1 MAVVTT
7 DTTTAIRTNTTL
19 IRMHTNMGHTTM
31 NTRANIEALQL
42 TRLLQLASPLLPVG
56 AYSYSQGLEWA
67 IDTGAVHD
75 AATAGVWIGDC
86 LEFNLARF
94 ELPLVACMRAAWDSG
109 DIAALTHWN
118 TVFCSGRDC
127 AEARAET
134 LQMGYSL
141 VRLLE
146 ALDIDDVPIE
156 ILKRFVPVSF
166 PLAYAC
172 AASIWKIPAT
182 DSLLAYAWSWA
193 ENQVSA
199 ALKTVPLGQVAGQRL
214 LLTLGER
221 IPRAAEAAASRVDVP
236 AAEVALSNF
245 APGLAIAG
253 ARHET
258 QYSRL
263 FRS

>member
-1 MAVVTT
+1 MAMPTYMRITV
-7 DTTTAIRTNTTL
+7 A
-19 IRMHTNMGHTTM
+19 TM
-31 NTRANIEALQL
+31 NIEALQL

-56 AYSYSQGLEWA
+56 AYSYSQGLEWG
-67 IDTGAVHD
+67 IDSGAVHD
-75 AATAGVWIGDC
+75 AETAGAWIGDA
-86 LEFNLARF
+86 LEFGLARF
-94 ELPLVACMRAAWDSG
+94 ELPVLARLCAAWEADDRAAL
-109 DIAALTHWN
+109 AHWN
-118 TVFCSGRDC
+118 ALFCTGRDC

-146 ALDIDDVPIE
+146 ALDGDEAMVDA
-156 ILKRFVPVSF
+156 LGRFVPVSF

-172 AASIWKIPAT
+172 AAAMWRIPRT
-182 DSLLAYAWSWA
+182 ESLLAYAWSWA

-214 LLTLGER
+214 LIVLGEK
-221 IPRAAEAAASRVDVP
+221 IPAAVEAACGRDD
-236 AAEVALSNF
+236 ERLSNF
-245 APGLAIAG
+245 TPGLAIAG

>member
-1 MAVVTT
+1 
-7 DTTTAIRTNTTL
+7 
-19 IRMHTNMGHTTM
+19 M

-67 IDTGAVHD
+67 IDSGAVHD
-75 AATAGVWIGDC
+75 AATASVWITDC
-86 LEFNLARF
+86 LEFSLARF
-94 ELPLVACMRAAWDSG
+94 ELPLVARLREAWDTE
-109 DIAALTHWN
+109 DIARLTYWSS
-118 TVFCSGRDC
+118 VFCSGRDC
-127 AEARAET
+127 FEARAET

-146 ALDIDDVPIE
+146 ALDIDDAPIE

-166 PLAYAC
+166 PLAYSC
-172 AASIWKIPAT
+172 AASIWKIPVG

-214 LLTLGER
+214 LMTLGEK
-221 IPRAAEAAASRVDVP
+221 IPHAVTAATQREDMG
-236 AAEVALSNF
+236 LSNF
-245 APGLAIAG
+245 SPGLAIAG

>member
-1 MAVVTT
+1 
-7 DTTTAIRTNTTL
+7 
-19 IRMHTNMGHTTM
+19 M

-67 IDTGAVHD
+67 IDSGAVTD
-75 AATAGVWIGDC
+75 AATASVWIGDC
-86 LEFNLARF
+86 LELNLACF
-94 ELPLVACMRAAWDSG
+94 ELPIVARLREAWDG
-109 DIAALTHWN
+109 ADAAALTDWN
-118 TVFCSGRDC
+118 DVFISGRDC
-127 AEARAET
+127 FEARAET

-146 ALDIDDVPIE
+146 ALDLDDAPIAL
-156 ILKRFVPVSF
+156 LKSFVPVSF

-172 AASIWKIPAT
+172 AASIWKIPVA
-182 DSLLAYAWSWA
+182 DCLLAYAWSWA

-214 LLTLGER
+214 LLALGEK
-221 IPRAAEAAASRVDVP
+221 IPDAVAAAIQRDCSR
-236 AAEVALSNF
+236 LSNF

>member
-1 MAVVTT
+1 
-7 DTTTAIRTNTTL
+7 
-19 IRMHTNMGHTTM
+19 M
-31 NTRANIEALQL
+31 NTDSLQL
-42 TRLLQLASPLLPVG
+42 SRLLQLASPLLPVG
-56 AYSYSQGLEWA
+56 AYSYSQGLEWV
-67 IDTGAVHD
+67 IESGAVHD
-75 AATAGVWIGDC
+75 ADTAGVWIGDA

-94 ELPLVACMRAAWDSG
+94 ELPILARLRRAWDARN
-109 DIAALTHWN
+109 AAELTLWN
-118 TVFCSGRDC
+118 RCYCAGRDC

-146 ALDIDDVPIE
+146 ALELDDVA
-156 ILKRFVPVSF
+156 LTMLARFVPVSF

-172 AASIWKIPAT
+172 ATSLWEIPSNE
-182 DSLLAYAWSWA
+182 SLQAYAWSWA

-214 LLTLGER
+214 LLRLGAK
-221 IPRAAEAAASRVDVP
+221 IPTAVQVASAKAD
-236 AAEVALSNF
+236 ADLSNF
-245 APGLAIAG
+245 APGLEIAG

>member
-1 MAVVTT
+1 MATSTIIHTT
-7 DTTTAIRTNTTL
+7 MTTA
-19 IRMHTNMGHTTM
+19 HTAM

-67 IDTGAVHD
+67 IDCGDVHD
-75 AATAGVWIGDC
+75 AATAGAWIGDC
-86 LEFNLARF
+86 LEFSLARF
-94 ELPLVACMRAAWDSG
+94 ELPVVARLRAAWDAG
-109 DIAALTHWN
+109 DNAAAMHWN
-118 TVFCSGRDC
+118 AVFCSGRDC

-146 ALDIDDVPIE
+146 ALDLDAAAIA
-156 ILKRFVPVSF
+156 ILKGIAPVTF

-172 AASIWKIPAT
+172 AASIWRIPLA
-182 DSLLAYAWSWA
+182 DSLLAYGWSWA

-214 LLTLGER
+214 LLELGEK
-221 IPRAAEAAASRVDVP
+221 IPDAVMAATLRDDSQ
-236 AAEVALSNF
+236 LSNF
-245 APGLAIAG
+245 TPGLAIAG

>member
-1 MAVVTT
+1 MVGMA
-7 DTTTAIRTNTTL
+7 TNTRTS
-19 IRMHTNMGHTTM
+19 
-31 NTRANIEALQL
+31 IEALQL
-42 TRLLQLASPLLPVG
+42 SRLLQLASPLLPVG
-56 AYSYSQGLEWA
+56 AYSYSQGLEWV
-67 IDTGAVHD
+67 IDNGAVHD
-75 AATAGVWIGDC
+75 AETAGVWIGDS
-86 LEFNLARF
+86 LEFNLSRF
-94 ELPLVACMRAAWDSG
+94 ELPVLAHLREAWDVH
-109 DIAALTHWN
+109 DVAELTHWIR
-118 TVFCSGRDC
+118 FYCSGRDC
-127 AEARAET
+127 AEARAEA

-146 ALDIDDVPIE
+146 ALDIDDVMVGT
-156 ILKRFVPVSF
+156 LARFLPVSF

-172 AASIWKIPAT
+172 AASIWKIPVA

-199 ALKTVPLGQVAGQRL
+199 ALKTVPLGQVSGQRL
-214 LLTLGER
+214 LMALGEK
-221 IPRAAEAAASRVDVP
+221 IPQAVQAATARADAQ
-236 AAEVALSNF
+236 LSNF

>member
-1 MAVVTT
+1 MKPV
-7 DTTTAIRTNTTL
+7 
-19 IRMHTNMGHTTM
+19 TM

-67 IDTGAVHD
+67 IDSGAVHD
-75 AATAGVWIGDC
+75 PTTAAQWIGDC
-86 LEFNLARF
+86 LEFSLARF
-94 ELPLVACMRAAWDSG
+94 ELPLVARLREAWDVG
-109 DIAALTHWN
+109 DVAALTHWN
-118 TVFCSGRDC
+118 NVFCSGRDC

-146 ALDIDDVPIE
+146 ALDIDDVSIE

-172 AASIWKIPAT
+172 AASIWKIPAA

-214 LLTLGER
+214 LLQLGEK
-221 IPRAAEAAASRVDVP
+221 IPHAVAAVEQREDLH
-236 AAEVALSNF
+236 LSNF

>member
-1 MAVVTT
+1 MR
-7 DTTTAIRTNTTL
+7 TAHT
-19 IRMHTNMGHTTM
+19 RM
-31 NTRANIEALQL
+31 RIEALQL

-67 IDTGAVHD
+67 IDSGVVHD
-75 AATAGVWIGDC
+75 AQSAGAWIADA

-94 ELPLVACMRAAWDSG
+94 ELPIVARLCNAWAVRDV
-109 DIAALTHWN
+109 AALHHWN
-118 TVFCSGRDC
+118 DVFCSGREG

-141 VRLLE
+141 VRLFE
-146 ALDIDDVPIE
+146 ALEGDAAPIE
-156 ILKRFVPVSF
+156 MLARFAPVGF

-172 AASIWKIPAT
+172 AATLWNIPRT
-182 DSLLAYAWSWA
+182 ESLLAYAWAWA

-214 LLTLGER
+214 LLALGAK
-221 IPRAAEAAASRVDVP
+221 IPAAVEAATARDDDRI
-236 AAEVALSNF
+236 SNF
-245 APGLAIAG
+245 TPALAIAG

>member
-1 MAVVTT
+1 M
-7 DTTTAIRTNTTL
+7 DTHTRIVISA
-19 IRMHTNMGHTTM
+19 RMRM
-31 NTRANIEALQL
+31 NIEALQL

-67 IDTGAVHD
+67 IDSGAVHD
-75 AATAGVWIGDC
+75 AATAGQWIGDA
-86 LEFNLARF
+86 LELNLARF
-94 ELPLVACMRAAWDSG
+94 ELPVVTRLHAAWESRDT
-109 DIAALTHWN
+109 AALAHWN
-118 TVFCSGRDC
+118 DVFCNGRDC

-146 ALDIDDVPIE
+146 ALDVDAE
-156 ILKRFVPVSF
+156 STAALARFAPVGF

-172 AASIWKIPAT
+172 AAAMWKIPRA

-214 LLTLGER
+214 LVALGER
-221 IPRAAEAAASRVDVP
+221 IPAAVAAAMERDDVG
-236 AAEVALSNF
+236 LCNF

>member
-1 MAVVTT
+1 
-7 DTTTAIRTNTTL
+7 
-19 IRMHTNMGHTTM
+19 M
-31 NTRANIEALQL
+31 NTPVNTPTRIEALQL
-42 TRLLQLASPLLPVG
+42 SRLLQLASPLLPVG
-56 AYSYSQGLEWA
+56 AYSYSQGLEWV
-67 IDTGAVHD
+67 IDNGAVHD
-75 AATAGVWIGDC
+75 AATAGVWIADA

-94 ELPLVACMRAAWDSG
+94 ELPVLARLRDAWDAH
-109 DIAALTHWN
+109 DVAELTRWN
-118 TVFCSGRDC
+118 RFYCSGRDC
-127 AEARAET
+127 AEARAEA

-146 ALDIDDVPIE
+146 ALDIDDADDAMVAT
-156 ILKRFVPVSF
+156 LSRFVPVSF

-172 AASIWKIPAT
+172 AASIWKIPVA

-199 ALKTVPLGQVAGQRL
+199 ALKAVPLGQVAGQRL
-214 LLTLGER
+214 LMALGER
-221 IPRAAEAAASRVDVP
+221 IPHAVQAATTRADAQ
-236 AAEVALSNF
+236 LSNF
-245 APGLAIAG
+245 VPGLAIAG

>member
-1 MAVVTT
+1 MSARV
-7 DTTTAIRTNTTL
+7 
-19 IRMHTNMGHTTM
+19 
-31 NTRANIEALQL
+31 NIEALQL

-67 IDTGAVHD
+67 IDSGAVHD
-75 AATAGVWIGDC
+75 AATASVWIGDC

-94 ELPLVACMRAAWDSG
+94 ELPIVARLRAAWDNE
-109 DIAALTHWN
+109 DVAALTQWN
-118 TVFCSGRDC
+118 DAFRSGRDC

-146 ALDIDDVPIE
+146 ALDLDAATIAL
-156 ILKRFVPVSF
+156 LKNFVPVSF

-172 AASIWKIPAT
+172 AASIWKIPAA
-182 DSLLAYAWSWA
+182 DSLLAYGWSWA

-199 ALKTVPLGQVAGQRL
+199 ALKAVPLGQVAGQRL
-214 LLTLGER
+214 LLELGEK
-221 IPRAAEAAASRVDVP
+221 IPAAVAAAQQRDDMY
-236 AAEVALSNF
+236 LSNF

>member
-1 MAVVTT
+1 M
-7 DTTTAIRTNTTL
+7 AIRTRIRTTV
-19 IRMHTNMGHTTM
+19 IRTREKARTFM
-31 NTRANIEALQL
+31 NTRMNIEALQL

-56 AYSYSQGLEWA
+56 AYGYSQGLEWA
-67 IDTGAVHD
+67 IESGVVRD
-75 AATAGVWIGDC
+75 AETAGSWIGDA
-86 LEFNLARF
+86 LEFGLARF
-94 ELPLVACMRAAWDSG
+94 ELPVVARLHDAWAARDL
-109 DIAALTHWN
+109 DELRRWN
-118 TVFCSGRDC
+118 AVFCSGRDS

-146 ALDIDDVPIE
+146 ALDLDETAIE
-156 ILKRFVPVSF
+156 QMARFVPVSF

-172 AASIWKIPAT
+172 AASLWRIPIAE
-182 DSLLAYAWSWA
+182 SLLAYAWSWA

-199 ALKTVPLGQVAGQRL
+199 ALKAVPLGQVAGQRL
-214 LLTLGER
+214 LLTLGEK
-221 IPRAAEAAASRVDVP
+221 IPRATQAAAARED
-236 AAEVALSNF
+236 AQLSNF
-245 APGLAIAG
+245 TPGLAIAS